1 MSEVTDVFMGIDWH
15 SMTQFLLR
23 IMSVLLCLTVH
34 ETAHGLAAY
43 MLGDPTAKSQRRLS
57 LNPLRHMDPFGT
69 LMMLTVGFGWAKPVP
84 VDMRYFKRPKLGMA
98 VTALAGPMSNLILAF
113 VVLVVYMLSYATL
126 VTMGTLGITLLSWL
140 PSLVIMSISLG
151 VFNLIPFP
159 PLDGSKILESVLP
172 NKIYY
177 IILKYERYGIILLM
191 LALWSDVLYVP
202 LMSATA
208 AVFDT
213 LYLGAYWIYSLV

>member
-1 MSEVTDVFMGIDWH
+1 MSQVNDVFMGIDWQ

-43 MLGDPTAKSQRRLS
+43 ILGDPTAKSQRRLS

-113 VVLVVYMLSYATL
+113 IVLVVYMLSYSTL
-126 VTMGTLGITLLSWL
+126 ATMGTIGITLLTWL
-140 PSLVIMSISLG
+140 PSLAIMSISLG

-159 PLDGSKILESVLP
+159 PLDGSKVLESVLP

-177 IILKYERYGIILLM
+177 TILKYERYGIVLLM
-191 LALWSDVLYVP
+191 LALWSDVLYAP
-202 LMSATA
+202 LMSATV

-213 LYLGAYWIYSLV
+213 IYLGAYWIYSLV